1 MNMPTNAGAIPAKEK
16 KVMSVERRPA
26 MKSERPSDNVSKLNN
41 YPVACANSATESL
54 IACRN
59 MMLGTTKEPVKPV
72 STPVKKPARPP
83 TKLICF
89 S

>member
-1 MNMPTNAGAIPAKEK
+1 MPMNAGTTPDKEYI
-16 KVMSVERRPA
+16 VMSTLRRPA
-26 MKSERPSDNVSKLNN
+26 MKREKPNDNVSKLNSN
-41 YPVACANSATESL
+41 PVACANSATDSL

-72 STPVKKPARPP
+72 SIPVNEPATPPIKP
-83 TKLICF
+83 IWF